1 MRQAEGEMI
10 MKYRVMFA
18 LTNFVFE
25 NSCIFEVF
33 VKRIREKELSHGV
46 EK

>member
-1 MRQAEGEMI
+1 

-18 LTNFVFE
+18 LTNFVFG

-33 VKRIREKELSHGV
+33 VENIREKELTHGV
-46 EK
+46 NK